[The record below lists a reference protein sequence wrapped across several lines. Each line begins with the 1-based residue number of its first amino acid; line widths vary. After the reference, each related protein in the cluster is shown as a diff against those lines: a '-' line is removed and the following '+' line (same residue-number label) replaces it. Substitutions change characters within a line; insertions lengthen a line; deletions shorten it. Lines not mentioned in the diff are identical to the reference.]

1 VITYSAVTIQS
12 HWWGSSYK
20 AKSKETPPKIVRG
33 SHRNIAEDCNNNSQ
47 ACVMMQWGV
56 IWKAMSSL
64 SVVPASAANA

>member
-47 ACVMMQWGV
+47 ACVMMQWKV
-56 IWKAMSSL
+56 IWKAMSSV